1 MEPGFSAAASFD
13 VWATANL
20 AFGLRHA
27 IRIGGASNL
36 VLIIRYFNPSKPIFT
51 MSSQSRMPLPAL
63 TA

>member
-1 MEPGFSAAASFD
+1 MSQVTYYVALPFVFTDDGVSPGVA
-13 VWATANL
+13 VE
-20 AFGLRHA
+20 
-27 IRIGGASNL
+27 IGGASNL